1 MNLIIYNM
9 FELFLRWLHL
19 FVGIMW
25 VGNSIFFNWLDRNLI
40 RKDTET
46 LDTGSVWFAHSGGFY
61 CVEKKSFSECDF
73 PQNLHWFKWQAY
85 LTWISGFFLLFIVY
99 YSKSESLF
107 FDSSI
112 VANFR
117 PELLGIIAGAII
129 FITWFIYDKISIEFE
144 GENVIKLLIMLAGFF
159 CFVLFLLFF
168 FLSGKAAF
176 LHVGAIFGS
185 IMAGNVFFHITPSQ
199 RQLILNNINTG
210 SFSNDVL
217 SFRAKQRSIHNNY
230 LTFPVLF
237 FMLSNHFSILYNN
250 QLNWL
255 IAVFIIITAIS
266 FRHVMNIR
274 FEGCSKLKY
283 YLLVF
288 VISFFVVIYLSLC
301 VNKRKINVLEYA
313 SKGLL
318 LSESEKILKKRC
330 LPCHSLHP
338 DDKEY
343 IVTPGGIRF
352 DIPNALIIF
361 GAQIY
366 NRVVVLKSM
375 PLNNKTRMTDKERDI
390 IAAWWNAYK
399 K

>member
-1 MNLIIYNM
+1 MNLIIHNLL
-9 FELFLRWLHL
+9 ELFLRWLHL

-25 VGNSIFFNWLDRNLI
+25 IGNSVFFNWLDRNLI
-40 RKDTET
+40 RKNDEI
-46 LDTGSVWFAHSGGFY
+46 LNSGSVWFAHSGGFY
-61 CVEKKSFSECDF
+61 CVEKKSFSECGL

-85 LTWISGFFLLFIVY
+85 LTWVSGFFLLFIVY
-99 YSKSESLF
+99 YNKSESLF

-112 VANFR
+112 GANLK
-117 PELLGIIAGAII
+117 PEFIGIIAVAVVYIV
-129 FITWFIYDKISIEFE
+129 WFIYDKVSIEFE
-144 GENVIKLLIMLAGFF
+144 EESAKLLITLAAFF
-159 CFVLFLLFF
+159 CLTLFLLFF

-176 LHVGAIFGS
+176 MHVGAIFGT

-199 RQLILNNINTG
+199 RKLILNNTSAS

-230 LTFPVLF
+230 LTLPVLF
-237 FMLSNHFSILYNN
+237 FMLTNHFSILYTN

-255 IAVFIIITAIS
+255 IAIFIIVTAVS
-266 FRHVMNIR
+266 LRHVMNIR
-274 FEGCSKLKY
+274 FETCSKLKY
-283 YLLVF
+283 YLFVF
-288 VISFFVVIYLSLC
+288 VISFFVVVYLSFY

-318 LSESEKILKKRC
+318 ISESEKILKKRC

-343 IVTPGGIRF
+343 VAAPGGIRF
-352 DIPNALIIF
+352 DLPNALTIF
-361 GAQIY
+361 GAQIH
-366 NRVVVLKSM
+366 NRVVILKSM
-375 PLNNKTRMTDKERDI
+375 PLNNKTRMTDEERDVV
-390 IAAWWNAYK
+390 AAWWNACK